1 MNELDKLLEDYS
13 IASDTPTEVIKT
25 SLEQEGENYV
35 SFMQD
40 YLKKKDNP
48 NQNLAIGNP
57 QSEMDLTTSVPIS
70 QDLDLNQAQIQAMNQ
85 VENPTLQSSDI
96 LPQQDSTDLPLIQ
109 TASSG
114 LESSNTSQPT
124 FKPFDSGVI
133 ANPITTNQSEVDE
146 YNRYVQNRNRS
157 ITPSTINATQ
167 NTKTD
172 SKGRKAIFSFGD
184 DEVLDV
190 LAGKPN
196 DIQGDI
202 TPRLATQEEL
212 DADNAKILEQENQFQ
227 LNSDKETQDFFD
239 KYLNKSYNVKLKE
252 FKEGSNVYID
262 KNIIDNSEEY
272 VNRILEKEKR
282 GEVKVARNDKGQ
294 LIDKNFKVI
303 TDNILWQPIGKEN
316 IEDYNRE
323 VRNYNSYVSEQNIDS
338 ARFNQ
343 GNIGNEPEQDSYGE
357 FVTKANDLGVLLSN
371 EDSENITTYEDR
383 QNFLATLEATN
394 NAQKNGT
401 TLQSELDKLGSK
413 YLLSEEDKIA
423 NGYDGINLITNGI
436 KDGKVKDKEES
447 DFFNKFFT
455 QKENVLDFGEYWNNE
470 GKAKY
475 GGSQVRENQA
485 NYQNYRANIFNDFL
499 SYKND
504 KYGTDMRFI
513 EEAVTK
519 SSNLADK
526 YYADG
531 DFNAAN
537 VELAKVEKLYNQ
549 YNNNEANRQNIS
561 NIYTESNKAFT
572 TYNKQ
577 KKEEAEF
584 QLKVENGE
592 FVANAKNILGQVA
605 LGIGSSVTSTI
616 TGLGRIVSS
625 ALPSDNLKDGLD
637 IISDTELKVG
647 NVKVASLTNKI
658 KEFVGSDGLK
668 YKEINGVTYLQNSDG
683 KLSKNG
689 YVQSGNE
696 KVTKEDVEYNYGA
709 GLTFVTS
716 KMGADILITNAVGG
730 GINRVLASS
739 STRLSNLKNIEK
751 VFGLDS
757 QVAKNAQSFA
767 KLAKNTDNISV
778 TGWYVQMYNDS
789 YKMAEEG
796 GINGNVNKHI
806 YAMTQ
811 SLMQSVI
818 QRINPDIN
826 FLKSMNTESRQI
838 VRALMTNNKDKA
850 IQLFSAFA
858 KKAGNNVAKE
868 TGEEV
873 IQQVVQDFNNVV
885 INKLADTQLATT
897 DAQGYKEV
905 VFATVVPSIVASLM
919 GGKGSRIA
927 NINNKEIDLTTYS
940 RLDLITELARDKKGI
955 EIVKDFK
962 DTAYFPSQK
971 QLGTDLENQIITAQK
986 QIAKIPESDKYS
998 TSALSEATP
1007 ILQEIERKKET
1018 LKTDD
1023 GTFSKKINEEID
1035 LLVTKVNS
1043 ILDNDLNT
1051 VTNNNAETTQSTPQ
1065 SEAVQEQ
1072 TAETRIDLN
1081 AKTGEELY
1089 VTEENSVEESPIN
1102 TNQNETQEE
1111 QPEQVVAESSETPE
1125 NITNETDIASVP
1137 QQDENSNQVAEDVNE
1152 DDIILPDDALDL
1164 INSLSLEDEATQ
1176 RDNIATDGNVQPTTD
1191 IVQQQG
1197 ENNDTKTTTES
1208 TTSEGKVE
1216 VAPTETQA
1224 TVLTEAERGRNDLV
1238 GMKTAYNKL
1247 SKAKKNQE
1255 DGKLMFA
1262 RINELGKKLGYPI
1275 GSMGDGKISIKN
1287 PKTGKE
1293 MAKVKETFPEK
1304 IPTKKEVATAKKHLE
1319 DVAVWDGNTF
1329 NDQWETDLTWAEIRR
1344 GKQDIDNG
1352 KLSTVPARR
1361 LVNEINRQIND
1372 YGGFNFTK
1380 GAGQITDKTLISLQE
1395 IEDSKQQF
1403 PKVWNNL
1410 DLLTTQELEN
1420 LYNERAESEADFYKN
1435 RALQDENNSV
1445 YEDRQ
1450 EVQEESNGDD
1460 KSQAELNKP
1469 IYLGVSPIYDYAKK
1483 ITVPLFQ
1490 YIKETRDGYVS
1501 KEAYNDNLDKDEDT
1515 EFSNKFRT
1523 EKGNIDIYI
1532 PTNGVQKGM
1541 PIKLSLEQVNEDG
1554 GIEGYTKITV
1564 SKSELRYSEDDRM
1577 AYYFGDG
1584 KFKSLENKDVGK
1596 GNKTAKKLSGADFE
1610 NANANFAQGV
1620 ALQSTTQQFTPIT
1633 QKAYDKLVDRL
1644 LGVFKKFGGKVETD
1658 LDKFKARA
1666 KELGF
1671 SDSDVDFMISRSRL
1685 SIPKV
1690 RGGWTKEKIIKYLK
1704 SNSSDTAGKLGVLE
1718 AIASY
1723 DTFEDFKDSIYY
1735 HGTTNFIP
1743 KGLKPSITMSEA
1755 EAERNGGGGYGE
1767 RYYGVSLTKN
1777 KKTAE
1782 SFSGQSNSVTVYPVL
1797 LKKDA
1802 NIIVREDLQDAN
1814 EVEEIVV
1821 DLYEQG
1827 VDAVWIGG
1835 GEQELVVINP
1845 KASMLYKNGRESF
1858 QVYGGFKSTQPT
1870 DAELKKVYEKAK
1882 EDYKE
1887 KSEQLKTK
1895 NGKEEREAFLNSI
1908 DNVQFMKAANGEIYG
1923 AKLPDGTIYL
1933 NPEKVNANTPIH
1945 EFSHLWQQLMPTRF
1959 KKGVEILKNTPIGKK
1974 TFAELKQNE
1983 GYANKSDA
1991 ELWNEALVTVMGNE
2005 GERIFN
2011 SSKASKLKTWITD
2024 LFKSLGN
2031 AFGIRNLTPVD
2042 NLSVFV
2048 KGALKEVMGDKEI
2061 FAENGLNGNGKIDFQ
2076 IIGEKGASQLSDAE
2090 NIMANNKIAKE
2101 MESDGKDAKTIR
2113 LATGW
2118 EKGVDGKWRYEIED
2132 IKLKVDGTKYSS
2144 LGNIVDAKEL
2154 FQAYPNLKD
2163 IDVIFNVNSDNDDS
2177 GSYTAFEDRGV
2188 DLFPITEEINVKAK
2202 DIESAKLILIHE
2214 IQHAI
2219 QYIEGFA
2226 IGGNYS
2232 GNDSNLDSKQRDEIS
2247 KIESKID
2254 ELNSKI
2260 SYLNDGD
2267 SEFDEVADELD
2278 YYVEQ
2283 RGNFYNDVSIAS
2295 NRFNRYKR
2303 LAGET
2308 ESRNTETRSNISIE
2322 ERKQLLL
2329 SETED
2334 IPRDEQI
2341 QIFEASGIQQSV
2353 NKNPKPTYLMPKSL
2367 IEGITSSIRNG
2378 GKSDEIIA
2386 LAKDSKWFNSLS
2398 EKKQNEFSVNDVKQ
2412 ILVDSVNYYKGADA
2426 VKLQETK
2433 DKAKAKL
2440 DKEKSES
2447 KAKEKASREKLA
2459 DVRQESKD
2467 KIIKLRDK
2475 YKEKIAILRD
2485 ENKDLRTKRF
2495 ERKAIVRETIY
2506 ELKSLLI
2513 GNNIDGRVTPS
2524 EISRLIRLASEVG
2537 ASSKP
2542 TTALD
2547 TLFKEYA
2554 KIQEKAE
2561 ARMEVQKNKELTA
2574 DEYNQL
2580 KDIVEELLDKKT
2592 GTETIKDLVKTL
2604 NLPFSKAN
2612 SISKEVYTTI
2622 DKIIARYETNQLSDE
2637 ESADLLKDAY
2647 QQSKDNKNKREDE
2660 RTKIEKVSDGLKKGL
2675 VKAIEKYSDR
2685 QFKAK
2690 ELLNKIGALNTYN
2703 RLINSAGSSAKAN
2716 ELHTKIYD
2724 KVFKG
2729 LSNDARVKLNQ
2740 IIVARRIIAIEKN
2753 RAERDLSPINHT
2765 NNITLESAEKALKQ
2779 FESENKAEY
2788 DDLIARSKGYFKAFD
2803 YQLDQML
2810 ENGLITQ
2817 EAYNG
2822 MKGVDYQPRMFLEH
2836 IADYQGNVEDGI
2848 GGTNYNTAKKGVDS
2862 KVIQSL
2868 DEGSIGK
2875 MVMDADWILRVAIAS
2890 NTKMSAMNEV
2900 NMVFITKELPLAQ
2913 AKYDLIQTVDADK
2926 RTKEDVQ
2933 FIKYFENLRS
2943 QVKENPIMGYSRLG
2957 NPIFELKETPQGF
2970 TKNYFY
2976 IDGVR
2981 NEFFLA
2987 DELHNI
2993 WNDIYEKRIT
3003 KEVESNVIS
3012 KTIFT
3017 APTKLTK
3024 LMATGINPLF
3034 FIVNTPR
3041 DFFQIV
3047 DFSEA
3052 YSNNVLKG
3060 ATTLALDTFKAYK
3073 DTMMHDKGAENTMY
3087 AKYIEYGG
3095 GMDFLAT
3102 QGKFDK
3108 KYADKNKIL
3117 SALDTINTLSK
3128 YSEIGFRIAT
3138 FSRATQNGL
3147 KAYNKE
3153 NGTNYKTVEE
3163 IPNTYEQDNIYH
3175 NAVRTA
3181 RAVMDF
3187 NQGGKTAKDLDSML
3201 PYLNASIQ
3209 GTRSMVDAMRKRPYE
3224 TSFRMAQ
3231 TATYMTG
3238 LVFGLMAGMFSL
3250 FDDDDDEK
3258 GSMEKIIE
3266 AYSRI
3271 TPTQRANSWNI
3282 VLPNKVA
3289 KFLGFTLPDKKDI
3302 GEYYVLKIAKTQA
3315 LSPLLYTVEEG
3326 FLNVAKLSLGKQQ
3339 RSYLDIGKE
3348 AKNIAN
3354 NNLLPF
3360 ELANPTDM
3368 INSLVSKNFLG
3379 KAYIT
3384 SVFGYD
3390 TYRKEKLSADIDQV
3404 PRGAEGLGN
3413 PNVEDF
3419 YKDFG
3424 KATGYSP
3431 VRTKAIVEGLITSP
3445 QTNPYVM
3452 ATYTGLNVAT
3462 NAMSKEDKEV
3472 ISDKMVNDLKRMATG
3487 RLISQTSQYA
3497 KSLSTSTKNNK
3508 EKFEEVDYAYA
3519 ERRAMVK
3526 ELSTGL
3532 ANGTMTKEYAD
3543 QKVNDLK
3550 LTPNETKNL
3559 FNQINERLAN
3569 KNVDSE
3575 LFSIK
3580 YDRTSAEGKALRL
3593 IEAYP
3598 NINLVTDR
3606 TPEALEIKAQIKQI
3620 GGIATD
3626 DVNTYYKKLIKE
3638 REEK

>member
-1 MNELDKLLEDYS
+1 MNEDLQYQSFLSNGGNASYEEFLSLQIEMGIDLDSE
-13 IASDTPTEVIKT
+13 
-25 SLEQEGENYV
+25 
-35 SFMQD
+35 
-40 YLKKKDNP
+40 KKKDNP

-57 QSEMDLTTSVPIS
+57 QSEMGLTTSVPIS
-70 QDLDLNQAQIQAMNQ
+70 QDLDLNEAQIQAMNQ

-114 LESSNTSQPT
+114 LESSNILPT
-124 FKPFDSGVI
+124 TDNLPPLNNVGDV
-133 ANPITTNQSEVDE
+133 P
-146 YNRYVQNRNRS
+146 
-157 ITPSTINATQ
+157 TPNKKSTFT
-167 NTKTD
+167 
-172 SKGRKAIFSFGD
+172 FGD
-184 DEVLDV
+184 DSETVQLPKVESNLDI
-190 LAGKPN
+190 LAGKSN
-196 DIQGDI
+196 DTDEI
-202 TPRLATQEEL
+202 
-212 DADNAKILEQENQFQ
+212 
-227 LNSDKETQDFFD
+227 SDESQQFFD
-239 KYLNKSYNVKLKE
+239 KYLNKDYIDTKTQLSKQPFDTFGVSQDENEDNILLLEDKGIVEIKRDTEGNLVNENNKYVYKIIDKDYYDNVY
-252 FKEGSNVYID
+252 SPYID
-262 KNIIDNSEEY
+262 KKQQELTNQI
-272 VNRILEKEKR
+272 K
-282 GEVKVARNDKGQ
+282 
-294 LIDKNFKVI
+294 
-303 TDNILWQPIGKEN
+303 
-316 IEDYNRE
+316 
-323 VRNYNSYVSEQNIDS
+323 EQNVDS
-338 ARFNQ
+338 ARFNF

-357 FVTKANDLGVLLSN
+357 FVAKANDLGVLLSN

-519 SSNLADK
+519 SSNLADR

-605 LGIGSSVTSTI
+605 LGVGSSVTSTI

-885 INKLADTQLATT
+885 INKLADTQLSTT
-897 DAQGYKEV
+897 DTQGYKEV
-905 VFATVVPSIVASLM
+905 VFGTVVPSIVASLM

-971 QLGTDLENQIITAQK
+971 QLGSDLENQIITAQK

-1007 ILQEIERKKET
+1007 ILQEIEKKKET

-1043 ILDNDLNT
+1043 ILDNDLNP

-1111 QPEQVVAESSETPE
+1111 QSEQVVSESSAESE

-1137 QQDENSNQVAEDVNE
+1137 QQDQNSNQVAEEVNE
-1152 DDIILPDDALDL
+1152 DDIVLPDDALDL
-1164 INSLSLEDEATQ
+1164 INSLYLEDETAQ
-1176 RDNIATDGNVQPTTD
+1176 IDNTTTDGNIQLPTNV
-1191 IVQQQG
+1191 VQQQG
-1197 ENNDTKTTTES
+1197 ENNNPETTIEP
-1208 TTSEGKVE
+1208 TTSEGEVE
-1216 VAPTETQA
+1216 VVPTETQA

-1293 MAKVKETFPEK
+1293 MAKVKETFSEK

-1329 NDQWETDLTWAEIRR
+1329 NDHWESDLTWAEIRR

-1380 GAGQITDKTLISLQE
+1380 GSGNQTLKSFVSLDE
-1395 IEDSKQQF
+1395 IAELKNEL
-1403 PKVWNNL
+1403 PKVSAGL

-1420 LYNERAESEADFYKN
+1420 LYNERFESEKDFYTN
-1435 RALQDENNSV
+1435 RALQDENNVV
-1445 YEDRQ
+1445 YENGQ
-1450 EVQEESNGDD
+1450 GVQEESNGDD
-1460 KSQAELNKP
+1460 KSKAELESKKP
-1469 IYLGVSPIYDYAKK
+1469 IKTDNHQVFYNGK
-1483 ITVPLFQ
+1483 IV
-1490 YIKETRDGYVS
+1490 DMGYVPNA
-1501 KEAYNDNLDKDEDT
+1501 KEQFKYAGMRVSDN
-1515 EFSNKFRT
+1515 
-1523 EKGNIDIYI
+1523 G
-1532 PTNGVQKGM
+1532 
-1541 PIKLSLEQVNEDG
+1541 
-1554 GIEGYTKITV
+1554 
-1564 SKSELRYSEDDRM
+1564 
-1577 AYYFGDG
+1577 A
-1584 KFKSLENKDVGK
+1584 DVGFIKTPK
-1596 GNKTAKKLSGADFE
+1596 GEIFQVGKANKTAKKLSGVDFE

-1735 HGTTNFIP
+1735 HGTTNFIA

-1767 RYYGVSLTKN
+1767 RYYGVSLTKT

-1895 NGKEEREAFLNSI
+1895 KGKEEREAFLNSI
-1908 DNVQFMKAANGEIYG
+1908 DNVQFMKTANGEIYG

-1959 KKGVEILKNTPIGKK
+1959 KKGVEILKNTPIGKR

-2031 AFGIRNLTPVD
+2031 AFGIRNLTPTD

-2061 FAENGLNGNGKIDFQ
+2061 FAENGLNSDGNIDFQ
-2076 IIGEKGASQLSDAE
+2076 K
-2090 NIMANNKIAKE
+2090 
-2101 MESDGKDAKTIR
+2101 
-2113 LATGW
+2113 
-2118 EKGVDGKWRYEIED
+2118 
-2132 IKLKVDGTKYSS
+2132 
-2144 LGNIVDAKEL
+2144 
-2154 FQAYPNLKD
+2154 P
-2163 IDVIFNVNSDNDDS
+2163 
-2177 GSYTAFEDRGV
+2177 
-2188 DLFPITEEINVKAK
+2188 
-2202 DIESAKLILIHE
+2202 
-2214 IQHAI
+2214 
-2219 QYIEGFA
+2219 
-2226 IGGNYS
+2226 
-2232 GNDSNLDSKQRDEIS
+2232 
-2247 KIESKID
+2247 
-2254 ELNSKI
+2254 
-2260 SYLNDGD
+2260 
-2267 SEFDEVADELD
+2267 
-2278 YYVEQ
+2278 
-2283 RGNFYNDVSIAS
+2283 
-2295 NRFNRYKR
+2295 
-2303 LAGET
+2303 
-2308 ESRNTETRSNISIE
+2308 
-2322 ERKQLLL
+2322 
-2329 SETED
+2329 
-2334 IPRDEQI
+2334 
-2341 QIFEASGIQQSV
+2341 
-2353 NKNPKPTYLMPKSL
+2353 NPKPTYLMPKSL

-2378 GKSDEIIA
+2378 GKSDVIIA
-2386 LAKDSKWFNSLS
+2386 LTKDSKWFNSLS

-2440 DKEKSES
+2440 DKERAEI

-2459 DVRQESKD
+2459 EVREESKD
-2467 KIIKLRDK
+2467 KITKLRDK
-2475 YKEKIAILRD
+2475 YKEKIAVLRD
-2485 ENKDLRTKRF
+2485 ENKDLRVKRF

-2537 ASSKP
+2537 ASAKP

-2547 TLFKEYA
+2547 TFFKEYA

-2637 ESADLLKDAY
+2637 ESANLLKDAY

-2740 IIVARRIIAIEKN
+2740 IIVARRIISIEKN

-2765 NNITLESAEKALKQ
+2765 NNITLESAQKALKQ
-2779 FESENKAEY
+2779 FESENKVEY
-2788 DDLIARSKGYFKAFD
+2788 DDLLARSKEYFKAFD

-2810 ENGLITQ
+2810 DNGLITQ

-2848 GGTNYNTAKKGVDS
+2848 GGSNYNTAKKGVDS

-3041 DFFQIV
+3041 DFFQIIN
-3047 DFSEA
+3047 FSDA
-3052 YSNNVLKG
+3052 YSNNVLK
-3060 ATTLALDTFKAYK
+3060 ATGGLALDTYNAWKDTKAY
-3073 DTMMHDKGAENTMY
+3073 DSGAENTMY

-3117 SALDTINTLSK
+3117 GALDTINTLSK

-3138 FSRATQNGL
+3138 FSRGNQNGL
-3147 KAYNKE
+3147 KSYNEE
-3153 NGTNYKTVEE
+3153 NGTSYKTVEE
-3163 IPNTYEQDNIYH
+3163 IPNSYDRDNIYH
-3175 NAVRTA
+3175 NSVRTA

-3209 GTRSMVDAMRKRPYE
+3209 GTRSMVDAMRKNPYQ
-3224 TSFRMAQ
+3224 TSYKMAQ
-3231 TATYMTG
+3231 TATYMSG
-3238 LVFGLMAGMFSL
+3238 LVFGLMYGMFSL

-3258 GSMEKIIE
+3258 GSMEKIID

-3315 LSPLLYTVEEG
+3315 LAPLLYTVEEG

-3348 AKNIAN
+3348 AKDIAN

-3598 NINLVTDR
+3598 NINLVTDI